1 MTTEILTI
9 HHLGRSQSERIV
21 WLCEELAIPYQLHR
35 YERRT
40 DNRAAPAEYKA
51 LHVIG
56 AAPVITDGPLVL
68 AESGAIVEYLIE
80 KYGEGR
86 LRIQHGQSGWTDYL
100 YWFHFSNG
108 TLQPALLRLMFL
120 ERLDPSHTS
129 ATLPAAR
136 QRFDLITSALDKRL
150 EEAPYLAGH
159 ELTAA
164 DIMTV
169 FSLTT
174 MRIFRPYELASWPNV
189 LAYLQRIGHRPAYQR
204 AMQIAEPDMAPML
217 GASVSGS

>member
-1 MTTEILTI
+1 MTTETLTV

-35 YERRT
+35 YERRA
-40 DNRAAPAEYKA
+40 DNRAAPEEYKA
-51 LHVIG
+51 LHPIG
-56 AAPVITDGPLVL
+56 LAPVITDGPLVL

-86 LRIQHGQSGWTDYL
+86 LTIKRGQSGWTDYL

-120 ERLDPSHTS
+120 ERLDPSHTT

-136 QRFDLITSALDKRL
+136 QRFDLIASTMDKRL
-150 EEAPYLAGH
+150 EETPYLAGQ

-174 MRIFRPYELASWPNV
+174 MRIFRPYELSSWPNV

-204 AMQIAEPDMAPML
+204 AMQKAEPDMAPML
-217 GASVSGS
+217 GASVSGQ

>member
-1 MTTEILTI
+1 M
-9 HHLGRSQSERIV
+9 
-21 WLCEELAIPYQLHR
+21 
-35 YERRT
+35 
-40 DNRAAPAEYKA
+40 
-51 LHVIG
+51 
-56 AAPVITDGPLVL
+56 L

-86 LRIQHGQSGWTDYL
+86 LRIQRGQSGWADYL

-108 TLQPALLRLMFL
+108 TLQPAVLRLLFL
-120 ERLDPSHTS
+120 ERLDPAHTS
-129 ATLPAAR
+129 GMLPAAH
-136 QRFDLITSALDKRL
+136 QRFELIASTMDKRL
-150 EEAPYLAGH
+150 GEVPYLAGH

-174 MRIFRPYELASWPNV
+174 MRIFRPYELAPWPNV

-204 AMQIAEPDMAPML
+204 AMQIAEPDMVPML
-217 GASVSGS
+217 GASVSPS